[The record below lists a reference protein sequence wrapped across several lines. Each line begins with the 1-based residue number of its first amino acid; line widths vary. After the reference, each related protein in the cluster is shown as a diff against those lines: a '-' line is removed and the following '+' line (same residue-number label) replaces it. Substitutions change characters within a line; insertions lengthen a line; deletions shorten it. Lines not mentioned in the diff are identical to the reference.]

1 MSERSE
7 ILLKFFKI
15 ANPELLISDMR
26 KAKAILMDLEMKHKD
41 IFFIDTVISI
51 KPSIFRKYL
60 FDIDLHD
67 VYTSVFSKNY
77 LINEIVQ
84 NSYFAYDNVSELID
98 DLSEALL
105 KINDGEESVIRYNQ
119 CLYVGRVENG
129 MPEGPGILVDS
140 LGDIMCG
147 HFVDGFLDEGIK
159 IWNNGDVYLGGFDYY
174 STHPFELNGV
184 FGFAMIFDGEIRL
197 TDGRRFKGRFR
208 NNVPDYGEIDWPDGK
223 HFEGD
228 LYLPTFYNG
237 SLDLYEGTL
246 EFPNGSYYIGPF
258 VDNEFSG
265 EGLFETT
272 NERYEGLFEDSN
284 FVEGHIYMMDGC
296 EYEGE
301 CDDYSPHGHGTWHLN
316 KWYKLYFPNGDSIE
330 GEFEHGL
337 LKNGSK
343 LINLHELNDIDWI
356 ELKRMLLFEDIF
368 QYNAAID
375 DEGVYH
381 GEMLHG
387 LPNGRGT
394 LHRYDGTEITGYFT
408 DGEPDGCVEIQYE
421 NGESYYGEVE
431 YFKLEGRGKYSFD
444 YENYYTGDFLNN
456 KPHGKGTMELDYS
469 IFTGEFVNGE
479 PITGYLKS
487 PYYDN
492 TYYSGEFI
500 EYTPHGKGEITTIYG
515 KFRGN
520 FTNGNA
526 DGDCSYKSNKYEVYF
541 KFEDGEMKNPIYCFY
556 SDGREYNGD
565 IEELYVDAYESDLM
579 IYEDLFS
586 PNGYGIM
593 YYPDGIIDEGVFVDG
608 IIRDGIRI
616 YPNGEQYS
624 GIFDEDGNIPRVLS
638 LENGEYEGDVK
649 NGLPDGIGTL
659 NLKNGDVYK
668 GSFTK
673 GKYDG
678 PGTIYYKNGDRFE
691 GEFVNGAAVKGVM
704 KRRK

>member
-15 ANPELLISDMR
+15 ANPELLLSDMR
-26 KAKAILMDLEMKHKD
+26 KSKAILMDLGMKHKD
-41 IFFIDTVISI
+41 IIFIDMVIAI
-51 KPSIFRKYL
+51 KPSSFRKYL

-67 VYTSVFSKNY
+67 VYSSIFSTGH
-77 LINEIVQ
+77 LIDEIVK
-84 NSYFAYDNVSELID
+84 NSYFAYDNVAELVG

-105 KINDGEESVIRYNQ
+105 RINDGEESEIRYNH

-140 LGDIMCG
+140 LGEVMYG
-147 HFVDGFLDEGIK
+147 HFYDGFLDEGIK
-159 IWNNGDVYLGGFDYY
+159 ILNNGDVYLGAFEYY
-174 STHPFELNGV
+174 CNDPFELNGV
-184 FGFAMIFDGEIRL
+184 LGFAIMIEGEIRL
-197 TDGRRFKGRFR
+197 NDGRRFNGKFQD
-208 NNVPDYGEIDWPDGK
+208 NVPDYGEVDWPDGK

-228 LYLPTFYNG
+228 LYLLESYDG
-237 SLDLYEGTL
+237 SLELYEGTL
-246 EFPNGSYYIGPF
+246 EFPDGSYYKGYFENNDFTGKGIY
-258 VDNEFSG
+258 
-265 EGLFETT
+265 ETT
-272 NERYEGLFEDSN
+272 GERYEGYFEDSY

-296 EYEGE
+296 EYEGQCE
-301 CDDYSPHGHGTWHLN
+301 FNIPHGHGTWYFN
-316 KWYKLYFPNGDSIE
+316 KWYFPSDGSIE
-330 GEFEHGL
+330 GEFEYGL
-337 LKNGSK
+337 FKKGSE
-343 LINLHELNDIDWI
+343 LINLHEFNDISWI
-356 ELKRMLLFEDIF
+356 ELQRLQLFDDV
-368 QYNAAID
+368 QYDNAIID
-375 DEGVYH
+375 DDGVYR
-381 GEMLHG
+381 GDVEHG
-387 LPNGRGT
+387 LPNGEGT
-394 LHRYDGTEITGYFT
+394 LYMYDGTNITGHFT
-408 DGEPDGCVEIQYE
+408 NGEPDGCIEIQYE
-421 NGESYYGEVE
+421 NGETYYGEVE

-444 YENYYTGDFLNN
+444 YDSYYTGDFLNN
-456 KPHGKGTMELDYS
+456 KPHGKGTVELDYS

-479 PITGYLKS
+479 PISGYLKS
-487 PYYDN
+487 PYYDD

-515 KFRGN
+515 IFKGN
-520 FTNGNA
+520 FINGNA

-541 KFEDGEMKNPIYCFY
+541 KFENGEMKNPIYCLY

-579 IYEDLFS
+579 IYDDLFS

-593 YYPDGIIDEGVFVDG
+593 YYPDGIIDEGVFIDG
-608 IIRDGIRI
+608 IIRDGIRF

-624 GIFDEDGNIPRVLS
+624 GIFDEDGNIPRILS

-649 NGLPDGIGTL
+649 DGLPDGIGTL

-668 GSFTK
+668 GSFNK

-691 GEFVNGAAVKGVM
+691 GEFVNGAAVRGVM